1 MNKKIIMIAW
11 FWLCL
16 LAPNLLYPF
25 MKNESD
31 TGTDENRALA
41 DFPHLSL
48 QTLES
53 YPGEMDSYINDHAA
67 FRNRF
72 LSLNARLN
80 LDLFDYPDSTE
91 VLKGK
96 DGWYFYTAGS
106 SLADC
111 LGINRYPEPVLQA
124 ITAHIQTAAD
134 YFESQGIQFIFVL
147 PPSKESVYREYL
159 PDSCRQLASPTRSEE
174 LISYIRTHSTV
185 TVIDPAPYFAENR
198 DYQWYFKTDTHW
210 NDAAGY
216 VTNQML
222 IEALGGAP
230 VPIEDV
236 TVSYL
241 PSGVGDLGKL
251 FHMPPSRTDD
261 TMAVIS
267 GYYDELSTT
276 REDVNGDGNITHQ
289 VTPDAPDPRR
299 IAVYRDSFGYSL
311 SQTLSKYF
319 RYTDYYHWQ
328 AFDTSLLKE
337 NRPDVVVYEVVEREQ
352 GRIPEDMMK
361 LAPEAFR

>member
-1 MNKKIIMIAW
+1 MNKKIIMIAG

-96 DGWYFYTAGS
+96 DGWYFYTA
-106 SLADC
+106 DC

-134 YFESQGIQFIFVL
+134 YFESQGIQFILVL

-267 GYYDELSTT
+267 GYYDELNTT

-299 IAVYRDSFGYSL
+299 IAVYYSL

-328 AFDTSLLKE
+328 AFDASLLKE